1 MDTNYTT
8 ARPENLPA
16 FISTLKYACF
26 DSFPLKNTPSPLGYA
41 VPGLEVLLE
50 ALWIS
55 HGWPQ
60 RSIPDSSWPS
70 SRTGWWSP
78 LPGAG
83 PARRKHLQEP
93 KFCRPRP
100 QLASHRGPLL
110 APPSPSS
117 ISGSRTRHFRDRG
130 ADAALGF
137 LPAAWL
143 SGPGART
150 TSGTAPRNVGLRGWP
165 RRPVKG
171 ATDGA
176 QPTGAPRTG
185 RRGPPG
191 SRARHRE
198 PGAQP
203 RSPGRPPALAAQAA
217 TELRASPAARLGC
230 PGALSSR
237 PGVGELCGRRGD
249 LPARRPE
256 PRKQE
261 EGEERRREGDAGLA
275 GALDSQK
282 PSQSPVQPPPPP
294 GRQGAQWAVGARR
307 PG

>member
-1 MDTNYTT
+1 MLVLT
-8 ARPENLPA
+8 AFHL
-16 FISTLKYACF
+16 FM
-26 DSFPLKNTPSPLGYA
+26 PLKKTPSPLGYA
-41 VPGLEVLLE
+41 VPGLEALLE
-50 ALWIS
+50 ALWIYT
-55 HGWPQ
+55 GGPQ

-83 PARRKHLQEP
+83 PARHKHLQEP

-100 QLASHRGPLL
+100 PLASHRGPLL

-130 ADAALGF
+130 ADAALGS
-137 LPAAWL
+137 LPADWL
-143 SGPGART
+143 PGPGART
-150 TSGTAPRNVGLRGWP
+150 TSDTAPRNAEFRGWP

-171 ATDGA
+171 TTDGA
-176 QPTGAPRTG
+176 QPTDAPRTG

-217 TELRASPAARLGC
+217 TELRASPAALLGC
-230 PGALSSR
+230 PGPCPPAPVWASSAGEEAPFQ
-237 PGVGELCGRRGD
+237 PG
-249 LPARRPE
+249 ARRPE

-261 EGEERRREGDAGLA
+261 EGEERRREGDTALA
-275 GALDSQK
+275 RALDSQK

-294 GRQGAQWAVGARR
+294 GRQGAQWAAGARR